1 VVAKKMRV
9 EGKPVTNYHAV
20 LKENS
25 RPPSRGGNTRA
36 WHRHSFVIDGES
48 YSFLALGAKKWVFVG
63 DTVSFDWKWDG
74 TGKYR
79 NVDTASVEARN
90 SAGKIVVRGER
101 GTKSWRTAQ
110 TRLPGR
116 RREWKD

>member
-1 VVAKKMRV
+1 MRV